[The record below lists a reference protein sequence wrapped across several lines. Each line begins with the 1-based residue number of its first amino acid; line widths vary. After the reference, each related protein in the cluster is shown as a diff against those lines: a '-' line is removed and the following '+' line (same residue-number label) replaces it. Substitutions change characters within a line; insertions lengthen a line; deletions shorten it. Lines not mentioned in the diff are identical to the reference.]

1 MLAGW
6 IANDVF
12 LFKKQQCRFND
23 ASSFILSGE
32 PFEQAPPITSRI
44 NVGKSQVRA
53 NATLMPATKILI
65 VNPNTT
71 ASMTDTIGAAARAVA
86 APGTEIVAVTSSMGP
101 ASIEGYYDEAFA
113 VPGLIQAFSKSIDAD
128 AGIIA
133 CFDDTGLD
141 AARSVACFPVV
152 GICEAALVT
161 AGQLAKR
168 IAIVTTLP
176 RSVVPLEELVRRYGF
191 ADRALVTACNVA
203 VLELEKAGSGAGE
216 KLAAEIARALD
227 KGAEAIVLGCAG
239 MADLAA
245 TLSQK
250 FGVPV
255 IDGVSAAVKQA
266 EALIALKLMT
276 SRRGS
281 YAFPTPKSYSGMLE
295 GFAPLIGAASTK
307 RPTF

>member
-1 MLAGW
+1 M
-6 IANDVF
+6 
-12 LFKKQQCRFND
+12 Q
-23 ASSFILSGE
+23 
-32 PFEQAPPITSRI
+32 
-44 NVGKSQVRA
+44 
-53 NATLMPATKILI
+53 MPAAKILI

-71 ASMTDTIGAAARAVA
+71 ASMTQTISAAARAVA

-101 ASIEGYYDEAFA
+101 ASIEGFYDEAFA
-113 VPGLIQAFSKSIDAD
+113 VPGLIRALLEVPDAD

-141 AARSVACFPVV
+141 AARSVARFPVV

-203 VLELEKAGSGAGE
+203 VLDLEKTGSDAVE
-216 KLAAEIARALD
+216 KLDAEIALALD

-239 MADLAA
+239 MADLAL
-245 TLSQK
+245 TLSQR
-250 FGVPV
+250 FGIPV
-255 IDGVSAAVKQA
+255 IDGVAAAVKQA
-266 EALIALKLMT
+266 EALVGLKLTT

-281 YAFPTPKSYSGMLE
+281 YAFPAAKSYAGMLE
-295 GFAPLIGAASTK
+295 PFAP
-307 RPTF
+307 R